1 MSIGQILVILW
12 RRGWIAALTLLLAL
26 GVAAAIL
33 VLVPNRYDAVAT
45 ASMDPGGIDPLK
57 SDNTVNLTY
66 VQGNMLQ
73 LVTSQRVALD
83 VVRRLNLT
91 ANPAAQA
98 QYRKSDSFGRES
110 IEDWYAA
117 GLAKSVVP
125 SFGFGANVLSIKYK
139 SGDPNQAALIAN
151 AFLASTIDATIAM
164 KAASAEQTASWFA
177 PQLDDLRKDFQKA
190 RAALEDYQA
199 KSNVVEPTPGGDTAT
214 SALMAVTGQLS
225 AAKSNLAFL
234 QSRLASGSTDLAL
247 DPSDADVKELD
258 LLKERL
264 SALEASVMTTKNALG
279 PNNPKV
285 VEGQANIAA
294 IRKQIPDATQKAA
307 EKMRAH
313 LQEQIAETQ
322 GLITSLEAAQ
332 TEAQRSLIGAQAQR
346 NRLGELER
354 EVGFRLEQLNA
365 RERMTAA
372 AQLRSKLTFADITV
386 LDKAVPP
393 IIPAFP
399 KPMQVILVAIGAG
412 LSLGLILALIAEMAD
427 RRIRFPSDLEF
438 AMPDAPMLGVIPSSG
453 RSTLRLRNA
462 DRRLLTG
469 SVGRGGPLE
478 KAPTL

>member
-12 RRGWIAALTLLLAL
+12 RGGWIAALTLLSAL
-26 GVAAAIL
+26 CVAAGVL
-33 VLVPNRYDAVAT
+33 LLVPGRYDAVAT
-45 ASMDPGGIDPLK
+45 ASIDPGGVDPLG
-57 SDNTVNLTY
+57 SDSAVSMAY

-91 ANPAAQA
+91 ASPAVQA
-98 QYRKSDSFGRES
+98 MYRASDSFGRES
-110 IEDWYAA
+110 IAEWYAE

-125 SFGFGANVLSIKYK
+125 GFTFGTNVLSIKYK
-139 SGDPNQAALIAN
+139 SPDPNQAALIAN

-190 RAALEDYQA
+190 RAALEDYQVR
-199 KSNVVEPTPGGDTAT
+199 SNVVEPSSGGDTAT
-214 SALMAVTGQLS
+214 SALMAVSGQLS
-225 AAKSNLAFL
+225 AAKSSLAFL

-247 DPSDADVKELD
+247 DPSDPDVKELD

-264 SALEASVMTTKNALG
+264 STLESAVTTTKNALG

-294 IRKQIPDATQKAA
+294 IRKQIPDATQKAT

-313 LQEQIAETQ
+313 LQEQVAQTQ
-322 GLITSLEAAQ
+322 GLIATLEAAQ
-332 TEAQRSLIGAQAQR
+332 TEAQKSLIAAQAQR
-346 NRLGELER
+346 NQLGELER
-354 EVGFRLEQLNA
+354 DVGFRLEQLNA
-365 RERMTAA
+365 RERMA
-372 AQLRSKLTFADITV
+372 AQAKLRSKLTFADITV

-393 IIPAFP
+393 IAPAFP
-399 KPMQVILVAIGAG
+399 KPTQVMLVAIGAG
-412 LSLGLILALIAEMAD
+412 LSLGLILALIAEMLD

-438 AMPDAPMLGVIPSSG
+438 AMPDTPMLGVISGAG
-453 RSTLRLRNA
+453 RSTLRFRNE
-462 DRRLLTG
+462 RRGLLTAG
-469 SVGRGGPLE
+469 NR
-478 KAPTL
+478 

>member
-12 RRGWIAALTLLLAL
+12 RRGWIAALTLLSAL
-26 GVAAAIL
+26 CVAVGVL
-33 VLVPNRYDAVAT
+33 LLVPGRYDAVAT
-45 ASMDPGGIDPLK
+45 ASMDPGGVDPLK
-57 SDNTVNLTY
+57 SDADVNLAY

-91 ANPAAQA
+91 ASPAAQA
-98 QYRKSDSFGRES
+98 LYRKSDSFGRES
-110 IEDWYAA
+110 IDDWYAE
-117 GLAKSVVP
+117 GLAKSVAP
-125 SFGFGANVLSIKYK
+125 SFGFGNNVLSIKYR

-151 AFLASTIDATIAM
+151 AFLASTLDATIAM

-199 KSNVVEPTPGGDTAT
+199 KSNVVEPTSGGDTAT

-247 DPSDADVKELD
+247 DPSDPDVKELD

-264 SALEASVMTTKNALG
+264 SSLEAAVTTSKNALG

-285 VEGQANIAA
+285 VEGQANIEA

-313 LQEQIAETQ
+313 LQEQIAQTQ
-322 GLITSLEAAQ
+322 GLVATLEAAQ
-332 TEAQRSLIGAQAQR
+332 TEAQKSLIGAQAQR
-346 NRLGELER
+346 NQLGELER
-354 EVGFRLEQLNA
+354 DVGFRLEQLNA
-365 RERMTAA
+365 RERMA
-372 AQLRSKLTFADITV
+372 AQAKLRSKLTFADITV
-386 LDKAVPP
+386 LDKAAPP
-393 IIPAFP
+393 MIPAFP
-399 KPMQVILVAIGAG
+399 KPMQVILVASGAG
-412 LSLGLILALIAEMAD
+412 LSLGLILALLTEMLD
-427 RRIRFPSDLEF
+427 RRVRFPADLEF
-438 AMPDAPMLGVIPSSG
+438 AMPDAPMLGVISGPG
-453 RSTLRLRNA
+453 RSTLRLRSPQ
-462 DRRLLTG
+462 RRLLTAG
-469 SVGRGGPLE
+469 DR
-478 KAPTL
+478 